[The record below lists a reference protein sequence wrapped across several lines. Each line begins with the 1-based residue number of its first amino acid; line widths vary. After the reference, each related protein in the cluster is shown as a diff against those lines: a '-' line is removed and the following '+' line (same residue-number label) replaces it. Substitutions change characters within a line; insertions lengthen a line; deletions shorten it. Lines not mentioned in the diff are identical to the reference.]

1 VNRTLTNPGPQRR
14 PGRLGQPGAG
24 TLWAAPVLAILTL
37 LISGPAA
44 QAARIGELSATDVS
58 AQAARFFTFADP
70 STRWALAGALLLGLS
85 CGLLGGFL
93 VVRKLS
99 LVGDALSHAVLPG
112 VAAGFLWSL
121 TKNPLAIF
129 VGATAAA
136 LLGALAVEAIT
147 RGTRLPQ
154 DTALGLVLSGFF
166 AAGIC
171 MVSMIQ
177 RLPTGSKSGIDKFLF
192 GQAAAI
198 GPDDL
203 VLLATVAVASL
214 AAVLLFHK
222 ELLATSFDPGFAAA
236 SGLPARWIH
245 RGLMVLL
252 ACAIVVSLQAVGVV
266 LVSAMLIIPAATAYL
281 LTDRMHRLLMISAA
295 VGMVAGATGAFCS
308 FLGTNLPTGPF
319 MVLAAG
325 AVFAL
330 AWLFG
335 PRHGVLARQ
344 LQHRRNAARTAR
356 ENTLKSVHRLL
367 EQRGEPDGKV
377 TVAELAQLRKETPAH
392 VRHAA
397 AMLRAAGLGAL
408 DRATDTV
415 NLTPEGRRRAAEVVR
430 NHRLWELY
438 LANAA
443 HFATDHVHEDAEE
456 IEHVLGEETVRLL
469 EARLQHAER
478 DPHGRLIPRPED
490 PSTR

>member
-1 VNRTLTNPGPQRR
+1 VKPR
-14 PGRLGQPGAG
+14 PTSPARSGFA
-24 TLWAAPVLAILTL
+24 LWAWGGVALSPCVARA
-37 LISGPAA
+37 S
-44 QAARIGELSATDVS
+44 RIGELTTNDVT

-70 STRWALAGALLLGLS
+70 SARWALLGALLLGLS

-121 TKNPLAIF
+121 TKNPFAIF

-147 RGTRLPQ
+147 RGSRLPQ

-166 AAGIC
+166 AVGIC
-171 MVSMIQ
+171 LVSMIQ

-203 VLLATVAVASL
+203 VLLAAVAAASVL
-214 AAVLLFHK
+214 AVTLFHK
-222 ELLATSFDPGFAAA
+222 ELLATSFDPGFATA
-236 SGLPARWIH
+236 SGLPAVWIH

-252 ACAIVVSLQAVGVV
+252 ACSIVVSLQAVGVV

-281 LTDRMHRLLMISAA
+281 LTDRMNRLLAISAG
-295 VGMVAGATGAFCS
+295 VGMFAGAMGAFLS

-319 MVLAAG
+319 MVLTAG
-325 AVFAL
+325 GVFAL

-344 LQHRRNAARTAR
+344 LLHHRNTLRTAR
-356 ENTLKSVHRLL
+356 ENTLKAVYHAL
-367 EQRGEPDGKV
+367 ETREFEGGDVTIPELAALRGESAMD
-377 TVAELAQLRKETPAH
+377 TRRAI
-392 VRHAA
+392 
-397 AMLRAAGLGAL
+397 AMLRPAGLGDL
-408 DRATDTV
+408 DPASDRIR
-415 NLTPEGRRRAAEVVR
+415 LTPAGLQRAGEIVR

-443 HFATDHVHEDAEE
+443 HFATDHVHEDADE
-456 IEHVLGEETVRLL
+456 IEHVLGEETVRRL
-469 EARLQHAER
+469 EERLDHAER
-478 DPHGRLIPRPED
+478 DPHGRPIPRPTAN
-490 PSTR
+490 STRAQR